1 MNERERMTQRPV
13 DGTLNDPVDPAG
25 LSPGLTEEE
34 AARLLALLT
43 EAYPSPKKD
52 IRAAVMER
60 IRADVA
66 REQKQQGKSARILP
80 AADSRGKTDGPAR
93 GVRWGR

>member
-1 MNERERMTQRPV
+1 MNEQERLTQRP
-13 DGTLNDPVDPAG
+13 GGESG

-34 AARLLALLT
+34 AARLLALIA

-60 IRADVA
+60 IRAQ
-66 REQKQQGKSARILP
+66 REE
-80 AADSRGKTDGPAR
+80 
-93 GVRWGR
+93 